1 MRKSTRLAAALT
13 LASIAPTTGNLPAQ
27 LAPRPAPRYDIL
39 LRGGTVVDGSGAPR
53 FVADIGITGGRIARI
68 GNLAGA
74 HAPTELDVGGL
85 MVAPG
90 FINIHSHAS
99 PAALPTAVNM
109 LTQGV
114 TTELLNADG
123 GGPTDLAVQL
133 EPIGRAGLALNV
145 GASIGFNSIW
155 QSVMGPSNRRPTPI
169 DVEKMQ
175 TMILRGLEHGAFGV
189 SAGLDYKPAYFAT
202 TDEVVEILKPAGR
215 WRTFFPNH
223 DRSTPENGYSSRA
236 GVEETR
242 LIGERAGLV
251 GQFTHMKIQGH
262 EQGSAAAVIE
272 MMTRSSAEG
281 RWVAADVYPYLAGQ
295 TALSALI
302 IPGWAQDGGTEAM
315 RTRFKDLALRARIV
329 KESDQAIKARFN
341 GPESIMVLGTRR
353 LSDIMTD
360 VGADRCRVTFN

>member
-155 QSVMGPSNRRPTPI
+155 QSVMGPSNRRPTSI

-175 TMILRGLEHGAFGV
+175 TLILRGLEHGAFGV

-202 TDEVVEILKPAGR
+202 TDEVVEILKPAGGGGPSSPTTIGR
-215 WRTFFPNH
+215 PLKTVTAPGPAPSVSPTPGPRPRFGQWRSEPS
-223 DRSTPENGYSSRA
+223 RPVPGGPQSPVGRESTPPAMNGHSR
-236 GVEETR
+236 
-242 LIGERAGLV
+242 
-251 GQFTHMKIQGH
+251 
-262 EQGSAAAVIE
+262 
-272 MMTRSSAEG
+272 
-281 RWVAADVYPYLAGQ
+281 
-295 TALSALI
+295 
-302 IPGWAQDGGTEAM
+302 
-315 RTRFKDLALRARIV
+315 
-329 KESDQAIKARFN
+329 
-341 GPESIMVLGTRR
+341 
-353 LSDIMTD
+353 
-360 VGADRCRVTFN
+360 